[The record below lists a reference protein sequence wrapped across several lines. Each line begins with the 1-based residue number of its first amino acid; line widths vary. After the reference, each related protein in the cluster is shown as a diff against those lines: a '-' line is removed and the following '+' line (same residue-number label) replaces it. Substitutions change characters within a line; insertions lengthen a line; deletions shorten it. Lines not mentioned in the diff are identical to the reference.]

1 MKKYKVIHMGM
12 SYEFEAHGYTIDNKY
27 GDCYEFFIEEKDG
40 VRRAVVIMP
49 KKHTVITISSDID
62 IKVLNSNVN
71 ILND

>member
-12 SYEFEAHGYTIDNKY
+12 SYEFEAHAYTINNNY
-27 GDCYEFFIEEKDG
+27 GDCYEFFIEKDT
-40 VRRAVVIMP
+40 VRRAVAIVP
-49 KKHTVITISSDID
+49 KKHTVILVSSDID